1 MTTMKAVVCKVRN
14 RLAVEDVPKPEPGAG
29 QVVLRVRACGICG
42 SDLHALEYGFADGG
56 VGTRYAL
63 SSLGNIMGH
72 EFCGE
77 VDEVGAGVDAYKPRD
92 RVTSLPFLNC
102 GECAA
107 CRAGKTLECRVFRVI
122 GSAETPGA
130 YAEYV
135 RCAAANL
142 LRLPAQ
148 INFRQGALIE
158 PLSVALGGVNRG
170 RLRPD
175 TPCLVMGAGPIG
187 LGVLMWLRAKG
198 IKTIVASE
206 PSGSRAEL
214 ARQVGPSA
222 VVNPR
227 ERNPA
232 EATAQIAGSP
242 PAVVFECVGAKGTLA
257 QATNFAASG
266 GQVVVIG
273 YCMVPDEI
281 NPHECINKN
290 LSIDFSAGYTRADF
304 ETTINALATGAIKP
318 EPMIT
323 DVVSLDEV
331 PAMFER
337 LHQPNGP
344 AKVMIEMGNE
354 L

>member
-1 MTTMKAVVCKVRN
+1 MKAVLCKPQN
-14 RLAVEDVPKPEPGAG
+14 RLAVEDVPKPQPDAG
-29 QVVLRVRACGICG
+29 QVILKVRACGICG
-42 SDLHALEYGFADGG
+42 SDLHALEYGFAETSGI
-56 VGTRYAL
+56 GTRYAL
-63 SSLGNIMGH
+63 SSIGNIMGH

-77 VDEVGAGVDAYKPRD
+77 VAEVGAGVADFKVGD

-107 CRAGKTLECRVFRVI
+107 CRAGNATQCTTFRVI

-142 LRLPAQ
+142 MRLPAQ
-148 INFRQGALIE
+148 INFRQGALVE
-158 PLSVALGGVNRG
+158 PLSVALGGVNRA
-170 RLRPD
+170 RLKPG

-187 LGVLMWLRAKG
+187 LGVLMWLRARG
-198 IKTIVASE
+198 IENLVVSE
-206 PSGSRAEL
+206 PSSSRAAL
-214 ARQVGPSA
+214 ARQVGA
-222 VVNPR
+222 RMVVNPR
-227 ERNPA
+227 QRNPA
-232 EATAQIAGSP
+232 QEVADIAGSP

-257 QATNFAASG
+257 QASTYAAVG
-266 GQVVVIG
+266 GQIVIIG

-290 LSIDFSAGYTRADF
+290 LTFDFSAGYTRADF
-304 ETTINALATGAIKP
+304 ATTIDALASGKIKP

-344 AKVMIEMGNE
+344 AKVMIEMTG
-354 L
+354 

>member
-1 MTTMKAVVCKVRN
+1 MKAVVCKAHS
-14 RLAVEDVPKPEPGAG
+14 RLAVEEVAKPQPGAG
-29 QVVLRVRACGICG
+29 QVLLKVRACGICG
-42 SDLHALEYGFADGG
+42 SDLHALEYGFAETGG
-56 VGTRYAL
+56 IGSRYAL
-63 SSLGNIMGH
+63 SSVGNIMGH

-77 VDEVGAGVDAYKPRD
+77 VAEVGAGVDAFQPGD
-92 RVTSLPFLNC
+92 RVTSLPMLNC
-102 GECAA
+102 GQCEV
-107 CRAGKTLECRVFRVI
+107 CRAGNPTQCRTFRVI
-122 GSAETPGA
+122 GSADTPGA

-135 RCAAANL
+135 RCAAFNL
-142 LRLPAQ
+142 LRLPAS

-187 LGVLMWLRAKG
+187 LGVLMWLRVKG
-198 IKTIVASE
+198 IRTVVVSE
-206 PSGSRAEL
+206 PSASRAEL
-214 ARQVGPSA
+214 ARRVGPSA

-227 ERNPA
+227 EHNPA
-232 EATAQIAGSP
+232 DALAQIAGSP

-257 QATNFAASG
+257 QAASYAAVS

-290 LSIDFSAGYTRADF
+290 LTIDFSAGYTRADF
-304 ETTINALATGAIKP
+304 ETTIDALANGRLDA
-318 EPMIT
+318 ELMIT

-344 AKVMIEMGNE
+344 AKVMIEMP
-354 L
+354 

>member
-1 MTTMKAVVCKVRN
+1 MKAVVCKAQS
-14 RLAVEDVPKPEPGAG
+14 RLAVEDVPKPKAGTG
-29 QVVLRVRACGICG
+29 QVVLKVRACGICG
-42 SDLHALEYGFADGG
+42 SDLHALEYGFAESGG
-56 VGTRYAL
+56 IGTRYAL
-63 SSLGNIMGH
+63 SSVGNIMGH

-77 VDEVGAGVDAYKPRD
+77 VAEVGAGVDAFKPGD

-107 CRAGKTLECRVFRVI
+107 CRAGNVLECRTFRVI
-122 GSAETPGA
+122 GSAATPGA

-135 RCAAANL
+135 RCAASNL
-142 LRLPAQ
+142 LRLPGS

-187 LGVLMWLRAKG
+187 LGVLMWLKAKG
-198 IKTIVASE
+198 IKTVVVSE
-206 PSGSRAEL
+206 PSASRAEL
-214 ARQVGPSA
+214 ARQVAPSA

-227 ERNPA
+227 EHNA
-232 EATAQIAGSP
+232 SEAVAQIAGSP

-257 QATNFAASG
+257 QATNYAAVG
-266 GQVVVIG
+266 GQIVVIG

-290 LSIDFSAGYTRADF
+290 LTIDFSAGYTRPDF
-304 ETTINALATGAIKP
+304 ETTIDALANAKLNA
-318 EPMIT
+318 ELMIT
-323 DVVSLDEV
+323 NVVSLDEV

-337 LHQPNGP
+337 LHQPHGP
-344 AKVMIEMGNE
+344 AKVMIEMR
-354 L
+354 

>member
-1 MTTMKAVVCKVRN
+1 MKAVVCKAKN
-14 RLAVEDVPKPEPGAG
+14 RLAVEDVAKPQPGAG

-42 SDLHALEYGFADGG
+42 SDLHALEYGFAESGG
-56 VGTRYAL
+56 IGTRYAL
-63 SSLGNIMGH
+63 SSVGNVMGH

-77 VDEVGAGVDAYKPRD
+77 VAEVGAGVDAFKPGD

-107 CRAGKTLECRVFRVI
+107 CRAGKALECRVFRVI

-135 RCAAANL
+135 RCAASNL

-158 PLSVALGGVNRG
+158 PLSVALGGVRRG
-170 RLRPD
+170 RVTPE

-187 LGVLMWLRAKG
+187 LGVLMWLLARE
-198 IKTIVASE
+198 IKAVVVSE
-206 PSGSRAEL
+206 PSASRAQL
-214 ARQVGPSA
+214 ARQAGA
-222 VVNPR
+222 KNVVNPR
-227 ERNPA
+227 EHNPA
-232 EATAQIAGSP
+232 EAVAQIAGSS

-257 QATNFAASG
+257 QATNSVAAG

-281 NPHECINKN
+281 SPYECVNKS
-290 LSIDFSAGYTRADF
+290 LTLDFSAGYTRADF
-304 ETTINALATGAIKP
+304 ETTIEALASGAIKA

-344 AKVMIEMGNE
+344 AKVMIEMAS
-354 L
+354 

>member
-1 MTTMKAVVCKVRN
+1 MKAVVCKAQS
-14 RLAVEDVPKPEPGAG
+14 RLAVEDVPKPAAGPG
-29 QVVLRVRACGICG
+29 QVVLKVRACGICG
-42 SDLHALEYGFADGG
+42 SDLHALEFGFADGG

-63 SSLGNIMGH
+63 SSVGNIMGH

-77 VDEVGAGVDAYKPRD
+77 VAEVGPGVDGFKPGD

-102 GECAA
+102 GECAQ
-107 CRAGKTLECRVFRVI
+107 CRAGNAAQCRVFRVI
-122 GSAETPGA
+122 GSANTPGA

-135 RCAAANL
+135 RCAAPYL
-142 LRLPAQ
+142 LKLPAQ
-148 INFRQGALIE
+148 VNFRQGALIE

-170 RLRPD
+170 RLNPD

-187 LGVLMWLRAKG
+187 LGVLMWLRARR
-198 IKTIVASE
+198 IRNVVVSE
-206 PSGSRAEL
+206 PSASRAEL
-214 ARQVGPSA
+214 ARRTEPLA

-227 ERNPA
+227 QQNPA
-232 EATAQIAGSP
+232 ETLTQLAGGP
-242 PAVVFECVGAKGTLA
+242 PEVVFECVGAKGTLA
-257 QATNFAASG
+257 QATSLAAAG

-290 LSIDFSAGYTRADF
+290 LTLDFSAGYTRADF
-304 ETTINALATGAIKP
+304 ETTIEALANGRLNA
-318 EPMIT
+318 ELMIT
-323 DVVSLDEV
+323 DRVSLDEV

-344 AKVMIEMGNE
+344 AKVMIEMRD
-354 L
+354 

>member
-1 MTTMKAVVCKVRN
+1 MKAVVCKAQN
-14 RLAVEDVPKPEPGAG
+14 RLAVEDVPKPQAGAG
-29 QVVLRVRACGICG
+29 QVLLKVRACGICG
-42 SDLHALEYGFADGG
+42 SDLHALEYGFAETGG
-56 VGTRYAL
+56 VGTRFAL
-63 SSLGNIMGH
+63 SSVGNIMGH

-77 VDEVGAGVDAYKPRD
+77 IAEVGAGVDAFKPGD

-107 CRAGKTLECRVFRVI
+107 CRAGKVLECRVFRVI

-135 RCAAANL
+135 RCGAGNL
-142 LRLPAQ
+142 LKLPAQ
-148 INFRQGALIE
+148 VNFRQGALVE

-170 RLRPD
+170 RLAAE

-187 LGVLMWLRAKG
+187 LGVLMWLKAKG
-198 IKTIVASE
+198 IKTIVVSE
-206 PSGSRAEL
+206 PSASRAAL
-214 ARQVGPSA
+214 AQQVGPSM

-227 ERNPA
+227 KQNPA
-232 EATAQIAGSP
+232 ETVAQLAGSP
-242 PAVVFECVGAKGTLA
+242 PSVVYECVGAKGTLA
-257 QATNFAASG
+257 QATEFAAPG

-281 NPHECINKN
+281 NPHECINKS
-290 LSIDFSAGYTRADF
+290 LTLDFSAGYTRADF
-304 ETTINALATGAIKP
+304 ETTIDALATGRIKA

-344 AKVMIEMGNE
+344 AKVMIEM
-354 L
+354 